1 MMKARPPKSQV
12 LEIESI
18 RAKLASAAT
27 PDTFAAT
34 RTCSCFFLESRSFVR
49 SFLPQYSHQS
59 LFTQVAHGIML
70 LVESLSLNSPPL
82 HCSKTRENYAAESSC
97 IIASTKT
104 SLQHDRAVLHSR
116 TKAPDSLTSAYQSA
130 WPSSA
135 FDYLLTFDYLGS
147 VW

>member
-1 MMKARPPKSQV
+1 MKARPPKSQV

-34 RTCSCFFLESRSFVR
+34 RTYSCFFLESRSFVL
-49 SFLPQYSHQS
+49 STILTSDSVHYPGGTWYCVTCQAAAAFIELATTS
-59 LFTQVAHGIML
+59 L
-70 LVESLSLNSPPL
+70 
-82 HCSKTRENYAAESSC
+82 CSRTLENYAAESSC